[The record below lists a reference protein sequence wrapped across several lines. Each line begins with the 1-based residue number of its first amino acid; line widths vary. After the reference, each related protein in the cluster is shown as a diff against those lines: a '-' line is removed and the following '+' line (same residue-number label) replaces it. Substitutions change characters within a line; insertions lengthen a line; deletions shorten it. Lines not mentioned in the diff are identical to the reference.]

1 MPGVVLNKKTR
12 RAFATP
18 PSKKT
23 IGKNFFSSIDNLTC
37 TLLLQKQH
45 NDAQTHERGGN
56 YIARLKTLSI
66 KKKKSFGDD
75 LLSQGAAPQVPS
87 ALAGLTAGFE
97 M

>member
-1 MPGVVLNKKTR
+1 VCVRDTTEQKNHW
-12 RAFATP
+12 
-18 PSKKT
+18 
-23 IGKNFFSSIDNLTC
+23 GKFFSSIDNLIC

-45 NDAQTHERGGN
+45 NDAQTYERGGN

-87 ALAGLTAGFE
+87 ALVGLTAGFE